1 MYKCNKQLAYWFRS
15 SLENLSNIFKIL
27 GDYKKLLDKI
37 RFEDLGDSEW
47 INSYAYMLQTE
58 TATNLGL
65 IPICNVNSGEWLE
78 SCFIF
83 QRETLTR
90 LD

>member
-1 MYKCNKQLAYWFRS
+1 MSGTA

-37 RFEDLGDSEW
+37 LETQEW
-47 INSYAYMLQTE
+47 INPYAYMLQIQ

-65 IPICNVNSGEWLE
+65 IPMCNVNSGEWL
-78 SCFIF
+78 SCFPE
-83 QRETLTR
+83 R
-90 LD
+90 DSD